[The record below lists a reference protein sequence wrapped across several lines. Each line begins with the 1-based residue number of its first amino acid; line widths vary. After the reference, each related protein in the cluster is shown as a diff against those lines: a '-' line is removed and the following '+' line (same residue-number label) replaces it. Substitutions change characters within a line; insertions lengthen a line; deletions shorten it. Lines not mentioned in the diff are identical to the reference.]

1 LDGPSDETLSRESP
15 RARSVSFPAA
25 AAFRLTFRKQ
35 LEIHSRR
42 GLAVD
47 PHPRPNAGLSGAF
60 DWRRRVMSNA
70 ETTDNAALKKKAGG
84 AFNRETV
91 LEVQHYTD
99 RLFRFR
105 TTRDSAFR
113 FVNGQFAMIGLE
125 VEGKPL
131 LRAYS
136 MASANYEDD
145 LEFFSIKV
153 PDGPLTSRL
162 QHLKV
167 GDTVLIGRKPT
178 GTLVQPSLLPGK
190 RLYMF
195 SSGTGIAPF
204 SSIIKD
210 PEVYDLYDNL
220 VLVHGCRQV
229 SELQYGLDI
238 VAAAKANEF
247 FGEIVQEKLI
257 HYPTVTRE
265 AYVHQGRITN
275 LLENGKLCD
284 DIGMPQLNPADD
296 RVMICGSPGLL
307 RDLVKMLQERGF
319 REGSGGDP
327 ATYVI
332 EKAFVDT

>member
-1 LDGPSDETLSRESP
+1 MR
-15 RARSVSFPAA
+15 AA
-25 AAFRLTFRKQ
+25 AARFGDAIKPLGAD
-35 LEIHSRR
+35 IW
-42 GLAVD
+42 
-47 PHPRPNAGLSGAF
+47 SGIK
-60 DWRRRVMSNA
+60 MSDAANN
-70 ETTDNAALKKKAGG
+70 DAALAPSAPKKKSGG

-105 TTRDSAFR
+105 TTRDTAFR
-113 FVNGQFAMIGLE
+113 FVNGQFAMIGIE

-167 GDTVLIGRKPT
+167 GDQVLVGRKPT
-178 GTLVQPSLLPGK
+178 GTLVQPNLLPGK

-195 SSGTGIAPF
+195 STGTGIAPF

-210 PEVYDLYDNL
+210 PEVYDLYDKL
-220 VLVHGCRQV
+220 ILIHGCREV
-229 SELQYGLDI
+229 AELQYGLDI
-238 VAAAKANEF
+238 AAAARNNEF

-265 AYVHQGRITN
+265 AYVHQGRITD
-275 LLENGKLCD
+275 LIESGKLFA
-284 DIGMPQLNPADD
+284 DIGQPPLNPAED
-296 RVMICGSPGLL
+296 RVMLCGSPGMLK
-307 RDLVKMLQERGF
+307 DLVRMLEERGF
-319 REGSGGDP
+319 REGSSGDP
-327 ATYVI
+327 ASYVI
-332 EKAFVDT
+332 EKAFVET

>member
-1 LDGPSDETLSRESP
+1 
-15 RARSVSFPAA
+15 
-25 AAFRLTFRKQ
+25 
-35 LEIHSRR
+35 
-42 GLAVD
+42 
-47 PHPRPNAGLSGAF
+47 
-60 DWRRRVMSNA
+60 MSNA
-70 ETTDNAALKKKAGG
+70 AENDAVTVVAEAPKKKAGG

-105 TTRDSAFR
+105 TTRNSAFR

-125 VEGKPL
+125 SEGKPL

-153 PDGPLTSRL
+153 PDGPLTSKL
-162 QHLKV
+162 QHIKV
-167 GDTVLIGRKPT
+167 GDTVLVGRKPT

-190 RLYMF
+190 RLYML
-195 SSGTGIAPF
+195 STGTGIAPF

-210 PEVYDLYDNL
+210 PEVYDLYDRL
-220 VLVHGCRQV
+220 ILIHGCREV
-229 SELQYGLDI
+229 AELQYGLDI

-265 AYVHQGRITN
+265 LYAHQGRITD
-275 LLENGKLCD
+275 LIESGKLFA
-284 DIGMPQLNPADD
+284 DIGQPPLNPAED
-296 RVMICGSPGLL
+296 RVMLCGSPGMLK
-307 RDLVKMLQERGF
+307 DLIRMLEERGF
-319 REGSGGDP
+319 REGSSGDP
-327 ATYVI
+327 ASYVI
-332 EKAFVDT
+332 EKAFVES

>member
-1 LDGPSDETLSRESP
+1 MSNVDNATLQSEGDLVVAP
-15 RARSVSFPAA
+15 KPAA
-25 AAFRLTFRKQ
+25 
-35 LEIHSRR
+35 
-42 GLAVD
+42 
-47 PHPRPNAGLSGAF
+47 
-60 DWRRRVMSNA
+60 
-70 ETTDNAALKKKAGG
+70 KKAGG

-105 TTRDSAFR
+105 TTRDPHFR
-113 FVNGQFAMIGLE
+113 FVSGQFAMIGLE

-162 QHLKV
+162 QHIKV
-167 GDTVLIGRKPT
+167 GDTVLVGRKPT

-195 SSGTGIAPF
+195 STGTGIAPF
-204 SSIIKD
+204 ASIVKD
-210 PEVYDLYDNL
+210 PEVYDLYDKL
-220 VLVHGCRQV
+220 ILVHGCRQV
-229 SELQYGLDI
+229 AELQYGLDF

-247 FGEIVQEKLI
+247 FGDIVTEKLI

-265 AYVHQGRITN
+265 PYQYQGRITDLIN
-275 LLENGKLCD
+275 SGKFFA
-284 DIGMPQLNPADD
+284 DIGQPPLNPDED
-296 RVMICGSPGLL
+296 RVMMCGSPELL
-307 RDLVKMLQERGF
+307 HDLTKMLEERGF

-327 ATYVI
+327 ASYVI
-332 EKAFVDT
+332 EKAFVER

>member
-1 LDGPSDETLSRESP
+1 MSEAAGNEVLSAP
-15 RARSVSFPAA
+15 TPAA
-25 AAFRLTFRKQ
+25 AA
-35 LEIHSRR
+35 
-42 GLAVD
+42 
-47 PHPRPNAGLSGAF
+47 P
-60 DWRRRVMSNA
+60 
-70 ETTDNAALKKKAGG
+70 KKSGG

-105 TTRDSAFR
+105 TTRDPAFR

-125 VEGKPL
+125 VAGKPL

-167 GDTVLIGRKPT
+167 GDTVLVGRKPT
-178 GTLVQPSLLPGK
+178 GTLVQSSLLPGK
-190 RLYMF
+190 RLYML
-195 SSGTGIAPF
+195 STGTGIAPF

-220 VLVHGCRQV
+220 ILVHGCREV
-229 SELQYGLDI
+229 AELQYGLDI
-238 VAAAKANEF
+238 VADAKKNEF
-247 FGEIVQEKLI
+247 FGDIVQEKLI

-265 AYVHQGRITN
+265 PYQHQGRITD
-275 LLENGKLCD
+275 LIESGKLFA
-284 DIGMPQLNPADD
+284 DIGQPPFNPADD
-296 RVMICGSPGLL
+296 RVMLCGSPAMLK
-307 RDLVKMLQERGF
+307 DLVNMLHERGF
-319 REGSGGDP
+319 REGSSGDP
-327 ATYVI
+327 ASYVI
-332 EKAFVDT
+332 EKAFVDAT

>member
-1 LDGPSDETLSRESP
+1 METGQMTN
-15 RARSVSFPAA
+15 AADNVGVTATPAA
-25 AAFRLTFRKQ
+25 AA
-35 LEIHSRR
+35 
-42 GLAVD
+42 A
-47 PHPRPNAGLSGAF
+47 P
-60 DWRRRVMSNA
+60 
-70 ETTDNAALKKKAGG
+70 KKSGG

-105 TTRDSAFR
+105 TTRDPAFR
-113 FVNGQFAMIGLE
+113 FINGQFAMIGIE
-125 VEGKPL
+125 VDGKPL

-167 GDTVLIGRKPT
+167 GDTVLVGRKPT
-178 GTLVQPSLLPGK
+178 GTLVQSSLLPGK

-195 SSGTGIAPF
+195 STGTGIAPF
-204 SSIIKD
+204 SSVIKD
-210 PEVYDLYDNL
+210 PEVYDLYDRL
-220 VLVHGCRQV
+220 ILVHGCRQV
-229 SELQYGLDI
+229 AELQYGFDI
-238 VAAAKANEF
+238 VKAAKENEF
-247 FGEIVQEKLI
+247 FGDVVTEKLI

-265 AYVHQGRITN
+265 PFKYQGRATDLI
-275 LLENGKLCD
+275 ESGKLFT
-284 DIGMPQLNPADD
+284 DIGQPPLNPAED

-307 RDLVKMLQERGF
+307 RDLVKMLQDRGF
-319 REGSGGDP
+319 REGSSGDP

-332 EKAFVDT
+332 EKAFVEQ

>member
-1 LDGPSDETLSRESP
+1 
-15 RARSVSFPAA
+15 
-25 AAFRLTFRKQ
+25 
-35 LEIHSRR
+35 
-42 GLAVD
+42 
-47 PHPRPNAGLSGAF
+47 
-60 DWRRRVMSNA
+60 MSNA
-70 ETTDNAALKKKAGG
+70 AENDAVILPVEAAPKKKPGG

-105 TTRDSAFR
+105 TTRDPAFR
-113 FVNGQFAMIGLE
+113 YVNGQFAMIGLE

-153 PDGPLTSRL
+153 PDGPLTSKL
-162 QHLKV
+162 QNIKV
-167 GDTVLIGRKPT
+167 GDIVLVGRKPT

-190 RLYMF
+190 RLYML
-195 SSGTGIAPF
+195 STGTGIAPF

-210 PEVYDLYDNL
+210 PEVYDLYDHL
-220 VLVHGCRQV
+220 ILIHGCRQV
-229 SELQYGLDI
+229 AELQYGLDI

-265 AYVHQGRITN
+265 SYQYQGRITD
-275 LLENGKLCD
+275 LIESGKLFA
-284 DIGMPQLNPADD
+284 DIGQPPLNPAED
-296 RVMICGSPGLL
+296 RVMLCGSPGMLK
-307 RDLVKMLQERGF
+307 DLVNMLERRGF
-319 REGSGGDP
+319 REGSSGDP
-327 ATYVI
+327 ASYVI
-332 EKAFVDT
+332 EKAFVES

>member
-1 LDGPSDETLSRESP
+1 MSD
-15 RARSVSFPAA
+15 AA
-25 AAFRLTFRKQ
+25 
-35 LEIHSRR
+35 E
-42 GLAVD
+42 
-47 PHPRPNAGLSGAF
+47 
-60 DWRRRVMSNA
+60 
-70 ETTDNAALKKKAGG
+70 NAALLAPSADVEAPKKKSGG

-105 TTRDSAFR
+105 TTRDPAFR

-125 VEGKPL
+125 VDGKPL

-167 GDTVLIGRKPT
+167 DDQILVGRKPT
-178 GTLVQPSLLPGK
+178 GTLVQPNLLPGK
-190 RLYMF
+190 RLYML
-195 SSGTGIAPF
+195 STGTGIAPF

-210 PEVYDLYDNL
+210 PEVYDLYDRL
-220 VLVHGCRQV
+220 ILIHGCREV
-229 SELQYGLDI
+229 AELQYGLDI

-247 FGEIVQEKLI
+247 FGDIVQEKLI

-265 AYVHQGRITN
+265 NYAHRGRITD
-275 LLENGKLCD
+275 LIESGKLFA
-284 DIGMPQLNPADD
+284 DIGQPPLNPAED
-296 RVMICGSPGLL
+296 RVMLCGSPGMLK
-307 RDLVKMLQERGF
+307 DLVRMLEERGF
-319 REGSGGDP
+319 REGSSGDP
-327 ATYVI
+327 ASYVI
-332 EKAFVDT
+332 EKAFVES

>member
-1 LDGPSDETLSRESP
+1 MSDAAENEAVL
-15 RARSVSFPAA
+15 APAA
-25 AAFRLTFRKQ
+25 
-35 LEIHSRR
+35 E
-42 GLAVD
+42 AV
-47 PHPRPNAGLSGAF
+47 P
-60 DWRRRVMSNA
+60 
-70 ETTDNAALKKKAGG
+70 KKKGGG

-125 VEGKPL
+125 FEGKPL

-153 PDGPLTSRL
+153 PDGPLTSKL

-167 GDTVLIGRKPT
+167 GDQVLVGRKPT
-178 GTLVQPSLLPGK
+178 GTLVQPNLLPGK
-190 RLYMF
+190 RLYML
-195 SSGTGIAPF
+195 STGTGIAPF

-210 PEVYDLYDNL
+210 PEVYDLYDHL
-220 VLVHGCRQV
+220 ILIHGCREV
-229 SELQYGLDI
+229 AELQYGLDI
-238 VAAAKANEF
+238 VAAAKENEF

-265 AYVHQGRITN
+265 AYAHQGRITD
-275 LLENGKLCD
+275 LIESGKLFA
-284 DIGMPQLNPADD
+284 DIGQPPLNPLED
-296 RVMICGSPGLL
+296 RVMLCGSPGMLK
-307 RDLVKMLQERGF
+307 DLVRMLEERGF
-319 REGSGGDP
+319 REGSSGDP
-327 ATYVI
+327 ASYVI
-332 EKAFVDT
+332 EKAFVET

>member
-1 LDGPSDETLSRESP
+1 MSEAAGNEVLSAP
-15 RARSVSFPAA
+15 TPAA
-25 AAFRLTFRKQ
+25 AA
-35 LEIHSRR
+35 
-42 GLAVD
+42 
-47 PHPRPNAGLSGAF
+47 P
-60 DWRRRVMSNA
+60 
-70 ETTDNAALKKKAGG
+70 KKPGG

-105 TTRDSAFR
+105 TTRDPAFR

-125 VEGKPL
+125 VAGKPL

-167 GDTVLIGRKPT
+167 GDIVLVGRKPT
-178 GTLVQPSLLPGK
+178 GTLVQSSLLPGK
-190 RLYMF
+190 RLYML
-195 SSGTGIAPF
+195 STGTGIAPF

-210 PEVYDLYDNL
+210 PEVYDLYDKL
-220 VLVHGCRQV
+220 ILVHGCRQV
-229 SELQYGLDI
+229 AELQFGLDI
-238 VAAAKANEF
+238 VAAAKQNEF

-265 AYVHQGRITN
+265 SYAHQGRITD
-275 LLENGKLCD
+275 LIESGKLFA
-284 DIGMPQLNPADD
+284 DIGQPPLDPADD
-296 RVMICGSPGLL
+296 RVMLCGSPAMLK
-307 RDLVKMLQERGF
+307 DLVNMLLDRGF
-319 REGSGGDP
+319 REGSSGDP
-327 ATYVI
+327 ASYVI
-332 EKAFVDT
+332 EKAFVDAT

>member
-1 LDGPSDETLSRESP
+1 MSDVAGNEALTAP
-15 RARSVSFPAA
+15 PA
-25 AAFRLTFRKQ
+25 
-35 LEIHSRR
+35 E
-42 GLAVD
+42 AVA
-47 PHPRPNAGLSGAF
+47 P
-60 DWRRRVMSNA
+60 
-70 ETTDNAALKKKAGG
+70 KKKSGG

-105 TTRDSAFR
+105 TTRDTAFR

-167 GDTVLIGRKPT
+167 GDTVLVGRKPT
-178 GTLVQPSLLPGK
+178 GTLVQPNLLPGK
-190 RLYMF
+190 RLYMM
-195 SSGTGIAPF
+195 STGTGIAPF

-210 PEVYDLYDNL
+210 PEVYDLYDKL
-220 VLVHGCRQV
+220 ILVHGCRQV

-238 VAAAKANEF
+238 VAAAKANEL
-247 FGEIVQEKLI
+247 FGEIVQEMLI

-265 AYVHQGRITN
+265 PYVHQGRITD
-275 LLENGKLCD
+275 LIESGKFFD
-284 DIGMPQLNPADD
+284 DIGQPPFNPSED
-296 RVMICGSPGLL
+296 RVMLCGSPALL
-307 RDLVKMLQERGF
+307 KDLVRMLEERGF
-319 REGSGGDP
+319 REGSSGDP
-327 ATYVI
+327 ASYVI
-332 EKAFVDT
+332 EKAFVET

>member
-1 LDGPSDETLSRESP
+1 MSDAAENEAVLAPVETP
-15 RARSVSFPAA
+15 
-25 AAFRLTFRKQ
+25 
-35 LEIHSRR
+35 
-42 GLAVD
+42 
-47 PHPRPNAGLSGAF
+47 
-60 DWRRRVMSNA
+60 
-70 ETTDNAALKKKAGG
+70 KKKSGG

-91 LEVQHYTD
+91 LEVQHFTD

-136 MASANYEDD
+136 MASANYEED

-167 GDTVLIGRKPT
+167 GDSVLVGRKPT
-178 GTLVQPSLLPGK
+178 GTLVQSNLLPGK

-195 SSGTGIAPF
+195 STGTGIAPF

-210 PEVYDLYDNL
+210 PEVYDLYDHL
-220 VLVHGCRQV
+220 ILIHGCREV
-229 SELQYGLDI
+229 AELQYGLDI
-238 VAAAKANEF
+238 VAAAKENEF

-265 AYVHQGRITN
+265 AYVHQGRITD
-275 LLENGKLCD
+275 LIVSGKLFT
-284 DIGMPQLNPADD
+284 DIGQPPLNPLED
-296 RVMICGSPGLL
+296 RVMLCGSPAMLK
-307 RDLVKMLQERGF
+307 DLVHMLGERGF
-319 REGSGGDP
+319 REGSSGDP
-327 ATYVI
+327 ASYVI
-332 EKAFVDT
+332 EKAFVET

>member
-1 LDGPSDETLSRESP
+1 
-15 RARSVSFPAA
+15 
-25 AAFRLTFRKQ
+25 
-35 LEIHSRR
+35 
-42 GLAVD
+42 
-47 PHPRPNAGLSGAF
+47 
-60 DWRRRVMSNA
+60 MSNA
-70 ETTDNAALKKKAGG
+70 AENDAVTAAPADAAPKKKSGG

-105 TTRDSAFR
+105 TTRDTAFR

-167 GDTVLIGRKPT
+167 GDTVLVGRKPT

-195 SSGTGIAPF
+195 STGTGIAPF
-204 SSIIKD
+204 SSVIKD
-210 PEVYDLYDNL
+210 PEVYDLYDHL
-220 VLVHGCRQV
+220 ILVHGCREI

-238 VAAAKANEF
+238 VAAAKSNEF

-265 AYVHQGRITN
+265 PYRYQGRITD
-275 LLENGKLCD
+275 LIENGKFFA
-284 DIGMPQLNPADD
+284 DIGQPPLNPAED

-307 RDLVKMLQERGF
+307 RDLVRMLEERGF
-319 REGSGGDP
+319 REGSSGDP
-327 ATYVI
+327 ASYVI
-332 EKAFVDT
+332 EKAFVET

>member
-1 LDGPSDETLSRESP
+1 MSDVAENEAVKAPSVE
-15 RARSVSFPAA
+15 AA
-25 AAFRLTFRKQ
+25 
-35 LEIHSRR
+35 
-42 GLAVD
+42 
-47 PHPRPNAGLSGAF
+47 P
-60 DWRRRVMSNA
+60 
-70 ETTDNAALKKKAGG
+70 KKKSGG

-105 TTRDSAFR
+105 TTRDPAFR

-153 PDGPLTSRL
+153 PDGPLTSKL
-162 QHLKV
+162 QHLKI
-167 GDTVLIGRKPT
+167 GDKVLVGRKPT
-178 GTLVQPSLLPGK
+178 GTLVQSSLLPGK
-190 RLYMF
+190 RLYML
-195 SSGTGIAPF
+195 STGTGIAPF

-210 PEVYDLYDNL
+210 PEVYDLYDHL
-220 VLVHGCRQV
+220 ILIHGCREV
-229 SELQYGLDI
+229 AELQYGLDI

-265 AYVHQGRITN
+265 PYRFQGRITD
-275 LLENGKLCD
+275 LIESGKLFA
-284 DIGMPQLNPADD
+284 DIGQPSFNPAED
-296 RVMICGSPGLL
+296 RVMLCGSPGMLK
-307 RDLVKMLQERGF
+307 DLVRMLEERGF
-319 REGSGGDP
+319 REWSIGDP
-327 ATYVI
+327 ASYVI
-332 EKAFVDT
+332 EKAFVES

>member
-1 LDGPSDETLSRESP
+1 MTAQP
-15 RARSVSFPAA
+15 APAA
-25 AAFRLTFRKQ
+25 A
-35 LEIHSRR
+35 
-42 GLAVD
+42 
-47 PHPRPNAGLSGAF
+47 P
-60 DWRRRVMSNA
+60 
-70 ETTDNAALKKKAGG
+70 KKSGG

-113 FVNGQFAMIGLE
+113 FINGQFAMIGLE

-178 GTLVQPSLLPGK
+178 GTLVQSSLLPGK

-195 SSGTGIAPF
+195 STGTGIAPF

-220 VLVHGCRQV
+220 ILVHGCREV
-229 SELQYGLDI
+229 AELQYGFDI
-238 VAAAKANEF
+238 VKAAQDNEF
-247 FGEIVQEKLI
+247 FGEIVREKLI

-265 AYVHQGRITN
+265 PFQYQGRATDLI
-275 LLENGKLCD
+275 ENGKLFD
-284 DIGMPQLNPADD
+284 DIGQPPLDPAED

-307 RDLVKMLQERGF
+307 RDLVKMLQDRGF
-319 REGSGGDP
+319 REGSSGDP
-327 ATYVI
+327 ATFVI
-332 EKAFVDT
+332 EKAFVEQ